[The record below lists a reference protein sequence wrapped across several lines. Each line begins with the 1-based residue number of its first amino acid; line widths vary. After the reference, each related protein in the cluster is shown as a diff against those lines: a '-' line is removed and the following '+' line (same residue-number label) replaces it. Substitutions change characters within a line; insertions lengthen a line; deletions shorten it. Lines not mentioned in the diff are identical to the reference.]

1 MSLQKK
7 CILRSPVTTATSL
20 VAVTFDK
27 GVLIAGDTLASYG
40 SLARYRNCPRVLKV
54 NNNIILGAGG
64 DYADYQYVKDLIEH
78 KM

>member
-1 MSLQKK
+1 MF
-7 CILRSPVTTATSL
+7 RSPVTTATSL

-27 GVLIAGDTLASYG
+27 GVIIAGDTLASYG

-64 DYADYQYVKDLIEH
+64 DYADFQYVKDMIEQ